1 MSLRPV
7 LTNISTEWPSELVV
21 EKMPFDGVIR
31 GIRLHSKLAGPP
43 VESMLVKKIMVN
55 DRELAASMLGGIL
68 RDLPE
73 DLEWGHV
80 AKNDTVRITVQ
91 STYSGQDQDP
101 VQAILLVEPRTPRTD
116 RILMVRSKRVRA
128 RDRAC
133 VAWYGAST
141 KTTVHRVIVT
151 PDSASP
157 CMVMLDVL
165 SVEQYSA
172 LKIAAPASFFGTTN
186 MQVKLE
192 SEWTMKVWLT
202 NPFDFD
208 LDASVTIYGGEDND
222 G

>member
-55 DRELAASMLGGIL
+55 DRELAAPMLGGIL

-101 VQAILLVEPRTPRTD
+101 VQAILLVEPKSPD
-116 RILMVRSKRVRA
+116 RVLTTLSMEPDA
-128 RDRAC
+128 MDLC
-133 VAWYGAST
+133 ASAELVFDQDT
-141 KTTVHRVIVT
+141 FVTRIVVT
-151 PDSASP
+151 PSSAMFTRFTMRVEGAPDPFVQDSHAHAFEGMDPEVGIVHLRAGVRVAINARWSERP
-157 CMVMLDVL
+157 GTQQPLTMV
-165 SVEQYSA
+165 
-172 LKIAAPASFFGTTN
+172 
-186 MQVKLE
+186 
-192 SEWTMKVWLT
+192 
-202 NPFDFD
+202 
-208 LDASVTIYGGEDND
+208 IYGRGND